1 MGEQDENKRQFQQQR
16 DTRFQGRHEC
26 KGGRAGSKD
35 LAIGLVQMHSKMK
48 DVEGNLKEI
57 IKRVRE
63 AADKGA
69 NLMVAPELA
78 LTGALFTVEDYRSV
92 AQTIPGPATEAVG
105 AEAKKANAYVI
116 FGMPE
121 KSGGDL
127 YNSVAVMGPNG
138 DLVACYRKT
147 HLWSLEHQIF
157 KLGEELCLLETEF
170 GTVGVTI
177 CYDACFPE
185 FVRALSTMGATFVTH
200 STFWITHESFD
211 KYGYRTAIYHSY
223 CRTRAFENQVYFAS
237 ANRVGN
243 DDYLYG
249 VGNSCVMTPWGGT
262 AGKLGL
268 APGTLVVKTDWERV
282 AGWQEMEPLWSD
294 RRPELYK
301 RIMDFC

>member
-1 MGEQDENKRQFQQQR
+1 MSLLANQR
-16 DTRFQGRHEC
+16 C
-26 KGGRAGSKD
+26 IA
-35 LAIGLVQMHSKMK
+35 
-48 DVEGNLKEI
+48 
-57 IKRVRE
+57 
-63 AADKGA
+63 
-69 NLMVAPELA
+69 
-78 LTGALFTVEDYRSV
+78 
-92 AQTIPGPATEAVG
+92 
-105 AEAKKANAYVI
+105 

-121 KSGGDL
+121 KSGGDR

-223 CRTRAFENQVYFAS
+223 CRTRAFENQVYFAR

-243 DDYLYG
+243 DDYLYDVELLRNDPLG
-249 VGNSCVMTPWGGT
+249 WYCGEAGPCARDTCGEDRLGKTCRLARNGT
-262 AGKLGL
+262 A
-268 APGTLVVKTDWERV
+268 V
-282 AGWQEMEPLWSD
+282 A
-294 RRPELYK
+294 R
-301 RIMDFC
+301 